1 MFTEDESPEF
11 INRVLQSLREKE
23 DIYLPGD
30 HVYDAL
36 GARSFTAIVGPIDVG
51 KATISNEVIQLDPE
65 IKLVNSTMTRERR
78 EGDPSGFRT
87 ATEGVTYGE
96 FNNAVANANLVNFN
110 VIGQH
115 IYGTYHSGF
124 PGQYNIG
131 PIMSES
137 IPQLDHSGFKRFN
150 VAYMVVDGET
160 YEQRL
165 LNERTTFPDIPAR
178 FAEGQRSID
187 FARRNLT
194 EGWLRFVENLPEPN
208 GVTKA
213 ARKIIAM
220 TRGNSSEILL
230 DSKAEQYLD
239 EMSEAL
245 HQAARN
251 VH

>member
-1 MFTEDESPEF
+1 MSVQGESPDF

-23 DIYLPGD
+23 DVYLPGD

-36 GARSFTAIVGPIDVG
+36 GARSFTAIVGPTGVG
-51 KATISNEVIQLDPE
+51 KTTISNEVIRLDPE
-65 IKLVNSTMTRERR
+65 VQLVNSTTTRERR
-78 EGDPSGFRT
+78 EGDPIGFRT

-96 FNNAVANANLVNFN
+96 FNDAVTNANLVNFN

-115 IYGTYHSGF
+115 VYGTYQSGF

-137 IPQLDHSGFKRFN
+137 IPQLDHSGFQRFN
-150 VAYMVVDGET
+150 VAYMVVDRET
-160 YEQRL
+160 YQQRL
-165 LNERTTFPDIPAR
+165 YSERAAFPDIQAR
-178 FAEGQRSID
+178 LAEGQRSID

-194 EGWLRFVENLPEPN
+194 EDWLRFVENLPEPN

-230 DSKAEQYLD
+230 DSRAEQYLD

-245 HQAARN
+245 HRVAGN